1 MISFMQIQK
10 SNTSLL
16 SNLNQK
22 TLLRGLLIGLIAYIG
37 AIFFAVI
44 FFGTIIYHKYQRFL
58 AAAELSH
65 TDVVNLV
72 KQLTSPND
80 SNNNTNSTFLIL
92 GLDDV
97 ANRPNAPQLSDTML
111 LVGVNKN
118 SNQITLLNMPRDI
131 WSDAY
136 KTKINTLYEY
146 GKDRYPASPQQFPQE
161 VMQELAKIKIDQS
174 LVIYLADLKKL
185 IDIVGGVTINV
196 EAGFIDEQ
204 FPRDDVDLTSETDPA
219 VLYETIIFN
228 TGVQTMNGETALKYI
243 RSRHSFNE
251 TEGDDIAR
259 SKRQQQVFQALLKKL
274 SQPGLYWQQPE
285 IGGLLLKFYQDR
297 VEQYFPIQQALS
309 LAVSLV
315 RNEKEITVNNLA
327 LSIYP
332 DDPNGVIEHP
342 VNLKPFDN
350 QWVYIIRNHKS
361 FQEFIHSHFDS
372 DNSSALN

>member
-204 FPRDDVDLTSETDPA
+204 FPRDDVDLTTETDPA
-219 VLYETIIFN
+219 VLYETIKFN

-309 LAVSLV
+309 LAVKLV

-327 LSIYP
+327 LPIYP

-342 VNLKPFDN
+342 KNLKPFDN